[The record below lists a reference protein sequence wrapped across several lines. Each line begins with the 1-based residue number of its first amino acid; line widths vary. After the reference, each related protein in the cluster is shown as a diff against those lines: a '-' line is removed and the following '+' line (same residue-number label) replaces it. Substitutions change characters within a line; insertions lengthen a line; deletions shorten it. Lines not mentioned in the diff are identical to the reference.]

1 MVDSL
6 EVVKM
11 DDEKQRDES
20 AGPSPELID
29 HASRPRNLG
38 PLEHPDAVGE
48 ASRSCGDAIEFS
60 IVVRDGRILGVGYL
74 PRSCLVTLA
83 CASMAST
90 MVLEKTPIEARR
102 ALRPER
108 IIEAFGG
115 LPKGEEHCATLVSRA
130 LWAAL
135 DDYIATEREPW
146 KRVYRSKY

>member
-1 MVDSL
+1 MTEETRDND
-6 EVVKM
+6 VK
-11 DDEKQRDES
+11 S
-20 AGPSPELID
+20 PSPELIE

-38 PLEHPDAVGE
+38 PLQHPDAVGE
-48 ASRSCGDAIEFS
+48 ASRSCGDTIAFS
-60 IVVRDGRILGVGYL
+60 IVVRRGLVSEVGYL

-83 CASMAST
+83 CASMASS

-115 LPKGEEHCATLVSRA
+115 LPKGEEHCATLVSKA

-135 DDYIATEREPW
+135 DDYISTEREPW
-146 KRVYRSKY
+146 KRVYRTKY